1 MKKFV
6 LITGAAGCIG
16 SELINGLSKNGWEII
31 GTDNNG
37 KAPNEEAKNKCF
49 GWIFQDLNQLN
60 GNQIIQKDFQNKV
73 ANILGVNKLN
83 CIINNAAIQRIA
95 PFKNLSDSDWI
106 NTFNVNFFAALI
118 LSKLF
123 LEDLIANKG
132 TIINI
137 SSIHANLTKENF
149 TSYSCSKAAL
159 NALTKSMA
167 VEIGAKVRVNAIEPA
182 AIKTKMLEESFS
194 FANEKIKELSK
205 YHPSGNIG
213 NPNDVLNA
221 VLYLIN
227 PDNTFLNGCIIP
239 LGGGIHS
246 KLHDPF

>member
-6 LITGAAGCIG
+6 LITGAAGSIG
-16 SELINGLSKNGWEII
+16 SELINGLSKNGWELI
-31 GTDNNG
+31 GTDNKG
-37 KAPNEEAKNKCF
+37 KMPNEETKNKCF
-49 GWIFQDLNQLN
+49 GWIYQDLNQLN
-60 GNQIIQKDFQNKV
+60 GNPIIQKDFQNKV
-73 ANILGVNKLN
+73 TNILGENKLN

-95 PFKNLSDSDWI
+95 PFKNLSNSDWI

-118 LSKLF
+118 LNKLF

-132 TIINI
+132 NIINI

-149 TSYSCSKAAL
+149 TAYSCSKAAL

-194 FANEKIKELSK
+194 FSNEKIKELSS
-205 YHPSGNIG
+205 YHPSGKIG
-213 NPNDVLNA
+213 NPHDVLNA

-227 PDNTFLNGCIIP
+227 PDNAFLNGCIIP
-239 LGGGIHS
+239 LGGGIHG
-246 KLHDPF
+246 KLHDPI